1 MEKKA
6 TYSVY
11 VHMAQAGEDVRL
23 GRVSELNAAC
33 GDILAELDERE
44 Q

>member
-11 VHMAQAGEDVRL
+11 AHLAQAAEDVKL

-33 GDILAELDERE
+33 DDVLAELDERE
-44 Q
+44 

>member
-1 MEKKA
+1 MEKRA

-11 VHMAQAGEDVRL
+11 MHLAQAAENVKL
-23 GRVSELNAAC
+23 GLVSELNEAC
-33 GDILAELDERE
+33 DDILAELDERE